1 MAAPGRLIAVL
12 AAEVA
17 DGSRPI
23 RAEKGGALEPQE
35 THRDQLI
42 YRKIAEHY
50 GCILTAA
57 GDSLLVEF
65 DSPIDAVACAV
76 ELQSGMTDHDI
87 GPSPDQWVT
96 FRFGIEIGEVTAGGD
111 DLVSRAVAALPTDT
125 LAILIKPG
133 TVLYGYTGNIAT
145 RLAALAEPAGICISG
160 AVRDAIR
167 DQLPYVFEDIGR
179 RNLDIR
185 APPVHCYVMSAVSL
199 ASRPHLAGQ
208 NSQSRHVR
216 LRSAA
221 VAVSVFATAGV
232 WGVVLWTWLGATA
245 PRTPTPAVVAI
256 GSHPALVGNTA
267 NGVALAGSMLQ
278 IPPVSNTVGDGDAR
292 VLLSRPTL
300 FDIGAGVSDVGPAP
314 ALQPA
319 PDSGTAAVSPAQAP
333 LVLQTTP
340 DDGRAAYRSTG
351 TYWSQLLRSKSEWH
365 QTRRRSTEP
374 VRSAAEALSPQ

>member
-1 MAAPGRLIAVL
+1 MAAPSRLITMLAVE
-12 AAEVA
+12 AV
-17 DGSRPI
+17 DRSRAI

-35 THRDQLI
+35 THRDQSI
-42 YRKIAEHY
+42 YLKIAEHH
-50 GCILTAA
+50 GRIVRAT

-76 ELQSGMTDHDI
+76 ELQSGITDRDI
-87 GPSPDQWVT
+87 GPAPDEWVT
-96 FRFGIEIGEVTAGGD
+96 FRVGVEIGEVTAGGD

-125 LAILIKPG
+125 LASLIKPG
-133 TVLYGYTGNIAT
+133 TVLYGYTGDIAA

-167 DQLPYVFEDIGR
+167 DQLPYVFEDIGK

-185 APPVHCYVMSAVSL
+185 APPVHCYAMSAASL

-221 VAVSVFATAGV
+221 VAASVFATASV
-232 WGVVLWTWLGATA
+232 CGVVWWAWLGATS
-245 PRTPTPAVVAI
+245 PRTPTPAVAAI

-267 NGVALAGSMLQ
+267 NGVAVAGSVLQ

-292 VLLSRPTL
+292 VLLSRFTL
-300 FDIGAGVSDVGPAP
+300 FDTGAGVSDVRPAP

-319 PDSGTAAVSPAQAP
+319 LDSGTATASPAQAP
-333 LVLQTTP
+333 SALQTMP
-340 DDGRAAYRSTG
+340 DDGRATDRSTG

-374 VRSAAEALSPQ
+374 VRSAAEALSRQ

>member
-1 MAAPGRLIAVL
+1 MAAPGRLIAML
-12 AAEVA
+12 AAEVV
-17 DGSRPI
+17 DRSRPI

-35 THRDQLI
+35 THPDQLI
-42 YRKIAEHY
+42 YRKIAEHH
-50 GCILTAA
+50 GRILRAT

-96 FRFGIEIGEVTAGGD
+96 FRLGIEIGEVTAGGD

-125 LAILIKPG
+125 LATLIKPG
-133 TVLYGYTGNIAT
+133 TVLYGYTGNIAA

-185 APPVHCYVMSAVSL
+185 APQVHCYAMSAAAL

-208 NSQSRHVR
+208 NSQSRPVR

-221 VAVSVFATAGV
+221 VAVGVFATAGV
-232 WGVVLWTWLGATA
+232 WGVALWTWLGATS
-245 PRTPTPAVVAI
+245 PRTPMPAVVAI
-256 GSHPALVGNTA
+256 GSHPALVGNTV
-267 NGVALAGSMLQ
+267 NGAALAGSVLQ
-278 IPPVSNTVGDGDAR
+278 IPLVSNTVGDGDAR
-292 VLLSRPTL
+292 ALLSRPTL
-300 FDIGAGVSDVGPAP
+300 FDIGAGVSDLRPAP

-319 PDSGTAAVSPAQAP
+319 PESGTAAVNPALAP
-333 LVLQTTP
+333 SALQPAP
-340 DDGRAAYRSTG
+340 DDGRAADRSTG

-365 QTRRRSTEP
+365 QTRQRSTEP
-374 VRSAAEALSPQ
+374 VRSAAEALSRQ

>member
-1 MAAPGRLIAVL
+1 MAAPGRLIAML
-12 AAEVA
+12 AAEAV
-17 DGSRPI
+17 DRPRPI

-42 YRKIAEHY
+42 YRIIAEHY
-50 GCILTAA
+50 GRIVRAT

-76 ELQSGMTDHDI
+76 ALQSGMTDHDI
-87 GPSPDQWVT
+87 SPAPDQWVT
-96 FRFGIEIGEVTAGGD
+96 FRVGVEIGEVTAGSD

-125 LAILIKPG
+125 LATLIKPG

-145 RLAALAEPAGICISG
+145 RLAGLAEPAGICISG

-185 APPVHCYVMSAVSL
+185 VPPVHCYALSAVSL
-199 ASRPHLAGQ
+199 ASRSHLAGQ
-208 NSQSRHVR
+208 NSQRRHVR
-216 LRSAA
+216 LRSAG
-221 VAVSVFATAGV
+221 VGVSVFATASV
-232 WGVVLWTWLGATA
+232 WGVVLWAWLGATS
-245 PRTPTPAVVAI
+245 PKTPTPAVVAI
-256 GSHPALVGNTA
+256 GSHPALVGNTT
-267 NGVALAGSMLQ
+267 NGVALAGPVLQ
-278 IPPVSNTVGDGDAR
+278 IPPVSNTVGDGDAP

-300 FDIGAGVSDVGPAP
+300 FDIGAGVSDVRPAP

-319 PDSGTAAVSPAQAP
+319 PDSGTAAVGPAQA
-333 LVLQTTP
+333 LSALQTTP
-340 DDGRAAYRSTG
+340 DDGRAADRSTG

-374 VRSAAEALSPQ
+374 VRSAAEALSRQ